1 MADPVDR
8 ARRRTP
14 PLVTSPSVPD
24 PLAAPL
30 DSNLALLGAVAK
42 LLNGGLSFDG
52 TVNAVTETVRAGLPA
67 QRVALWLRES
77 TSAAFRAVSSPP
89 TDVPLV
95 ASLEQL
101 TAPSGDSLR
110 VPLLEEGQWVGLIE
124 ATLEPGR
131 RDGAVLAVLADM
143 LAPFVASAEL
153 SADLAHEVANQSREI
168 DEQRRFISLII
179 DSLPLGLYVVD
190 REYRIQAWNRK
201 RETGTQG
208 VRRDEV
214 VGRTV
219 FDVLNRQPR
228 DRLRAAF
235 DRVFD
240 TGEISQEE
248 IEVPLGY
255 EQRTYRITRIPM
267 RLEGDAITHVITV
280 GEDVTE
286 QRSSERRILQ
296 SEKLAAIGHLAA
308 GIMHEINNPLATISA
323 CVEAMEGRVPEL
335 TGPAVGPV
343 RDYLEIV
350 NKEVER
356 CTQIVN
362 GLLDFSRPKG
372 KTKQPVQ
379 LNAVVEDALFLLK
392 HHQRFG
398 QLALTRELDPRP
410 LLTVGNA
417 EQLIQ
422 VLMALLLNA
431 LDAMEKGGRLTVR
444 TGRSRLRADE
454 IFVEVEDSGVGIAR
468 SQQLLIFEPFF
479 TTKPPGRGTGLGL
492 SISYGIVQEHGGRI
506 EVESQPGEGARFR
519 VVLPA
524 STEAKAERQ
533 APKAER

>member
-1 MADPVDR
+1 
-8 ARRRTP
+8 
-14 PLVTSPSVPD
+14 VTSPPPSNRPGVPETGGGD
-24 PLAAPL
+24 V
-30 DSNLALLGAVAK
+30 ALLGAVAR
-42 LLNGGLSFDG
+42 LLNGSLGFDDAIR
-52 TVNAVTETVRAGLPA
+52 AVAETLRSGLPA
-67 QRVALWLRES
+67 HRVALWLREP
-77 TSAAFRAVSSPP
+77 TGTTFRAVGSLPADAP
-89 TDVPLV
+89 AV
-95 ASLEQL
+95 ASLQQL
-101 TAPSGDSLR
+101 NSAPSDGTVR
-110 VPLLEEGQWVGLIE
+110 VPLMQDGQCVGMIE
-124 ATLEPGR
+124 ATLDPGR
-131 RDGAVLAVLADM
+131 HDPGLLGVLADM
-143 LAPFVASAEL
+143 LAPFVGSAEL
-153 SADLAHEVANQSREI
+153 SADLAHEVATQSREI

-190 REYRIQAWNRK
+190 REYRIQAWSRK

-208 VRRDEV
+208 LRREDV
-214 VGRTV
+214 VGRPV
-219 FDVLNRQPR
+219 FEVLSRQPR

-248 IEVPLGY
+248 MDVGLGE
-255 EQRTYRITRIPM
+255 EQRMYRITRIPM

-286 QRSSERRILQ
+286 QRLSERRILQ

-308 GIMHEINNPLATISA
+308 GVMHEINNPLATISA
-323 CVEAMEGRVPEL
+323 CVEAMEGRLPEL
-335 TGPAVGPV
+335 TGTAVNSV
-343 RDYLEIV
+343 RDYLQIV

-356 CTQIVN
+356 CSQIVN

-372 KTKQPVQ
+372 KAKQVVQ

-398 QLALTRELDPRP
+398 QLVLTRQLEPRP

-422 VLMALLLNA
+422 VLMALVLNA
-431 LDAMEKGGRLTVR
+431 FDAMEKGGRLTVR
-444 TGRSRLRADE
+444 TGRSRMRADE
-454 IFVEVEDSGVGIAR
+454 IFVEVEDTGIGIPR

-524 STEAKAERQ
+524 SVESKAEREGR
-533 APKAER
+533 KDRGG